1 MVTQA
6 DTKRRRRK
14 APFPI
19 HIYAVLFA
27 ISFIVVV
34 PLLWMIL
41 SSLKADFQI
50 ISAPLSPIPEPFT
63 IDAYQRLFTGP
74 EPIVKWFWNSTVVAV
89 AQTALILATASAAGY
104 ALARLDFWGKR
115 LIFSAIVATLL
126 VPPVILLIPHYVI
139 IESFGWLDNLLAVIV
154 PGAASAFGVFFLR
167 QFFLGVPKEYEEA
180 ARMDGAG
187 ELRIFVQIVLP
198 LAKPALAT
206 LAVLSFLGSWNEFL
220 WPVYVLLS
228 TENFTLQPGLS
239 LLQSAYA
246 VRYSL
251 IMAGAVIASLP
262 VLIIFFFAQRQ
273 IIDGVANAGVKG

>member
-1 MVTQA
+1 MATQV
-6 DTKRRRRK
+6 DTRRRRRMTSV
-14 APFPI
+14 PI

-50 ISAPLSPIPEPFT
+50 ISAPLSPLPEPFT
-63 IDAYQRLFTGP
+63 IAAYQRLFTGP
-74 EPIVKWFWNSTVVAV
+74 EPIAKWFWNSTVVAV
-89 AQTALILATASAAGY
+89 AQTALILATASTAGY
-104 ALARLDFWGKR
+104 ALARLEFWGKR
-115 LIFSAIVATLL
+115 LIFSAIIATLL

-187 ELRIFVQIVLP
+187 ELRIFLQIVLP

-251 IMAGAVIASLP
+251 ILAGAVIASLP

>member
-1 MVTQA
+1 
-6 DTKRRRRK
+6 
-14 APFPI
+14 
-19 HIYAVLFA
+19 
-27 ISFIVVV
+27 
-34 PLLWMIL
+34 
-41 SSLKADFQI
+41 
-50 ISAPLSPIPEPFT
+50 
-63 IDAYQRLFTGP
+63 
-74 EPIVKWFWNSTVVAV
+74 
-89 AQTALILATASAAGY
+89 
-104 ALARLDFWGKR
+104 
-115 LIFSAIVATLL
+115 LIFSAIIATLL

-187 ELRIFVQIVLP
+187 ELRIFLQIVLP

-251 IMAGAVIASLP
+251 ILAGAVIASLP